1 MVSTHCSSCVWAQ
14 SAHGDK
20 TICPAYY
27 VAKGV
32 CGSGGNL
39 DCDGFS
45 FELQCCNINI
55 VQQNCA
61 FVAGGYGQFATCLK
75 GQMVGGGCGSGK
87 NLDCGHS
94 GISSAS
100 EALCCDYDGIV
111 LEDGEDST
119 YVIKGGYGERV
130 VCPKGS
136 AVTSICG
143 SGSKLD
149 CGGYATN
156 AVCTYLE

>member
-1 MVSTHCSSCVWAQ
+1 MTQKYSARARKSTARF
-14 SAHGDK
+14 AMHGK
-20 TICPAYY
+20 GTGTIDHPA
-27 VAKGV
+27 
-32 CGSGGNL
+32 
-39 DCDGFS
+39 
-45 FELQCCNINI
+45 
-55 VQQNCA
+55 
-61 FVAGGYGQFATCLK
+61 
-75 GQMVGGGCGSGK
+75 
-87 NLDCGHS
+87 
-94 GISSAS
+94 SAS
-100 EALCCDYDGIV
+100 EALCCDYDGIA